1 METVL
6 EFDVIQ
12 SGLALLLFLALGDFL
27 STLGKGMLPSILVAG
42 LLYTGCSW
50 AGLVP
55 ADLFQRAGLSALS
68 SIAMLLLIL
77 HMGASMSIKE
87 LWANWRVVALATASF
102 VCQLIMLFLVIGG
115 IFGLNVAVG
124 GLPGGSAVAMIVQE
138 RAREL
143 GYDHI
148 VVLSVL
154 ILSVQALVAC
164 PIAVWGVRREARS
177 LLAHPQKMDEDVPI
191 TSQKPKSPKGGST
204 YLALCKLYAAAWA
217 AARLEL
223 LTGVSRYILC
233 IFLGVLL
240 ATVGFLDRD
249 ELANTKSEGF
259 LYFLMMSSI
268 LSGFSAATPEKL
280 LQVLPMLAAVLGC
293 EICSIVLFAPLIG
306 RALGFSRV
314 MSIALGVNVMIGFP
328 LNLMLSQEVV
338 GYLTKDPV
346 ERIFLT
352 EQLGSKMVIAGLT
365 STTILATATAGVL
378 ISLMH

>member
-1 METVL
+1 METIL

-12 SGLALLLFLALGDFL
+12 SGLILLLFLAVGDFL
-27 STLGKGMLPSILVAG
+27 STLGKGILPSILVAG
-42 LLYTGCSW
+42 ILYTGCCW
-50 AGLVP
+50 AGIVP
-55 ADLFQRAGLSALS
+55 DGLTRLAGLSELAPIS
-68 SIAMLLLIL
+68 MLLLIL
-77 HMGASMSIKE
+77 HMGASMSLKE

-102 VCQLIMLFLVIGG
+102 VCQLIMLFVVIGG

-124 GLPGGSAVAMIVQE
+124 GMPGGSAVAMIVQE

-177 LLAHPQKMDEDVPI
+177 LLAHPEKRSEDVPVA
-191 TSQKPKSPKGGST
+191 SPPRKSSKSSSP
-204 YLALCKLYAAAWA
+204 YMALCKLYAAAWV
-217 AARLEL
+217 AARLEM
-223 LTGVSRYILC
+223 LTGISRYILC
-233 IFLGVLL
+233 IFLGVFL
-240 ATVGFLDRD
+240 AAVGFLDRK

-280 LQVLPMLAAVLGC
+280 LQVLPILAAVLGC

-328 LNLMLSQEVV
+328 LNLMLSQEVA
-338 GYLTKDPV
+338 GYLTKDPSEQV
-346 ERIFLT
+346 FLT

-365 STTILATATAGVL
+365 STTFLATATAGVL